1 MVRDQRSARPAQRK
15 GSLKSTRSTKK
26 SHTTSAAASAGPT
39 RKVVSEKP
47 PKPLPPKVVG
57 ELPVPIATFFL

>member
-15 GSLKSTRSTKK
+15 GSLKPNRSTKK
-26 SHTTSAAASAGPT
+26 SLSTAAP
-39 RKVVSEKP
+39 RLVVAERPS
-47 PKPLPPKVVG
+47 KPLPPKVVG

>member
-15 GSLKSTRSTKK
+15 GSIKTTRTTKK
-26 SHTTSAAASAGPT
+26 SLSASAP
-39 RKVVSEKP
+39 RSEMIAMKP
-47 PKPLPPKVVG
+47 ERPAKPLPPKIVG

>member
-15 GSLKSTRSTKK
+15 GSIKTNRSTKK
-26 SHTTSAAASAGPT
+26 QLSASAPRSMTAAAPERPA
-39 RKVVSEKP
+39 
-47 PKPLPPKVVG
+47 KPLPPKVVG